1 LQFISFQRTYS
12 KSEVRHL
19 VNKGKINL
27 IKNHN
32 KLFEMCEKLKS
43 SENNLIQP
51 VQYCLIETTK
61 DIIPVKEVVK
71 SSTNNNIDQNSNEI
85 SQNEYTH
92 DIELTEEQIL
102 NSKVSDG
109 KSTQNIKTTEIRF
122 RRSERITNTQKCKKY
137 RERRKVKKQ
146 IER

>member
-1 LQFISFQRTYS
+1 
-12 KSEVRHL
+12 
-19 VNKGKINL
+19 
-27 IKNHN
+27 
-32 KLFEMCEKLKS
+32 MCEKLKS